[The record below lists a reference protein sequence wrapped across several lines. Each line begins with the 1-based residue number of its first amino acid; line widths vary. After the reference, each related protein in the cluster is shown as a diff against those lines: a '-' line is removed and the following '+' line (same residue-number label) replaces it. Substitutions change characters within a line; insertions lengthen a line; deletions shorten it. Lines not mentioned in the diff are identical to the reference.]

1 MKNIPWA
8 NPDIG
13 TKEFNQVK
21 KSFNNN
27 RFTMGA
33 NVKKLEDSFSKVWN
47 SKYSL
52 AVSNG
57 TVALDLALKAI
68 GIKAKDEVI
77 VPAVSYISTASS
89 VSYQGATPVFIDI
102 SLETYSMD
110 PAQIERAITKKTK
123 AIIYIDYGGIP
134 SEFKKIS
141 KIASKF
147 KLKLIL
153 DGAQTLGAKL
163 QNKNLGHNGIVST
176 VSFHMAK
183 IITTIEGGIICTNS
197 KKIANDIKILRNIGE
212 TPNKKYSHTLL
223 GTNARMND
231 LQAGIGIE
239 QLKKLDK
246 YVFQRNRVAKIYRK
260 LFLEYKILAEMPKLI
275 PDSKSSYFF
284 FPILIKNRNQVSK
297 KLKEIY
303 KIDTRIAYPVP
314 IYEQQLYKNSNLIC
328 RKLPCKNAEYFCK
341 YILNLPIFPSMSNKD
356 IETVV
361 RAIHKIQNAKS

>member
-13 TKEFNQVK
+13 AKEFSQVR

-77 VPAVSYISTASS
+77 VPAVSYISTASA
-89 VSYQGATPVFIDI
+89 VSYQGATPVFVDI
-102 SLETYSMD
+102 SLDNYSMD
-110 PAQIERAITKKTK
+110 PGQIERAITKKTK

-134 SEFKKIS
+134 SEFKEIT

-147 KLKLIL
+147 NLKLIL

-163 QNKNLGHNGIVST
+163 QKKNLGHNGIIST

-197 KKIANDIKILRNIGE
+197 KKIANNIRILRNIGE
-212 TPNKKYSHTLL
+212 SPNQKYSHTLL

-231 LQAGIGIE
+231 IQAGIGIE
-239 QLKKLDK
+239 QLKKLEN
-246 YVFQRNRVAKIYRK
+246 YVLERNRVANVYQK
-260 LFLEYKILAEMPKLI
+260 LFLKYKILAETPKLI
-275 PDSKSSYFF
+275 PNSNPSYFF
-284 FPILIKNRNQVSK
+284 FPILIKNRNQISK

-303 KIDTRIAYPVP
+303 NIDTRIAYPVP
-314 IYEQQLYKNSNLIC
+314 IYKQKLYKNSNLKY
-328 RKLPCKNAEYFCK
+328 RKLLCKNAEYFCK
-341 YILNLPIFPSMSNKD
+341 FILNLPIFPTMSNKD
-356 IETVV
+356 IEIVV
-361 RAIHKIQNAKS
+361 RAIYKIQNAKS